1 MCVHLYG
8 CASVPVCVS
17 VVCVCVCVYVRGK
30 HACVSL
36 IGPEGEVTQ
45 ETAEKQDL
53 QTLHCCQ
60 RETERQ

>member
-1 MCVHLYG
+1 MRERG
-8 CASVPVCVS
+8 
-17 VVCVCVCVYVRGK
+17 VCVCVYVRGK